1 VSARVPLALVAMA
14 VWAGAAAEQ
23 PIVVKFSH
31 VVAVDT
37 PKGQAAQ
44 FFRER
49 AEVLTG
55 GRVRWNL
62 DRIGKELIREIYA
75 ATQFRPDGF

>member
-1 VSARVPLALVAMA
+1 VPLALVAMA

-55 GRVRWNL
+55 GRVKVESRSHWKGAHSGDL
-62 DRIGKELIREIYA
+62 RRHA
-75 ATQFRPDGF
+75 V